1 MAAAPL
7 NRGDDVPAA
16 DALLKMTFYV
26 ALVLALP
33 GPTNTLLLSAGLRVG
48 LRGSWRLVIAEA
60 LGYVVAISSWGFFL
74 CAFAASRPWLYGA
87 VKLASAAFIVHL
99 AIKMWSKRLGPQ
111 QAAVS
116 PVRFIDVLAATV
128 MNPKAFLFASA
139 VFPPEAFQS
148 GDWFAWTM
156 GAFLVVLMP
165 IGIGW
170 SCLGGLLTT
179 RRALAQRTSTLMRCA
194 SVALL
199 SFSAT
204 LVFSVLNK

>member
-1 MAAAPL
+1 M
-7 NRGDDVPAA
+7 PAA
-16 DALLKMTFYV
+16 DVLLKMSFYV

-60 LGYVVAISSWGFFL
+60 VGYIVAISSWGFFL
-74 CAFAASRPWLYGA
+74 CAFATSRPWVYGA

-99 AIKMWSKRLGPQ
+99 AIKMWGKRLEPQ
-111 QAAVS
+111 DAASS
-116 PVRFIDVLAATV
+116 PVRFMEVVAATI

-148 GDWFAWTM
+148 VAWFGWAM
-156 GAFLVVLMP
+156 GTFLVVLMP

-170 SCLGGLLTT
+170 SCLGGLLTS
-179 RRALAQRTSTLMRCA
+179 RKALAQRTSTLLRCA
-194 SVALL
+194 SIALL